1 MQFTLSLDQY
11 LGLCFYSKLICYWG
25 IYKCITLII
34 LSWSFAG
41 WGWKREEGEV
51 PNLPANCSDSRSGLP
66 GFGSLCFQPEISVGP
81 QPGEGKTKYHL
92 RDICQ
97 SLALLPPSVVSGFFM
112 RDRWKPPWVSTSGYI
127 KEKKKLCEKGKWMAT
142 QKSSRQSLQSVLY
155 SCRLKDVWAMEKTAV
170 FRSAR
175 VLAVRSVILWILGPN
190 HKPLFTIVN
199 VALLHLSAFC
209 SHCKYGLTI
218 TNRDNSKLTLIA
230 VDQSGCSRTEAS
242 WQCNWDKL
250 LSWQFI
256 L

>member
-11 LGLCFYSKLICYWG
+11 LGLCFYTKLICYWG

-127 KEKKKLCEKGKWMAT
+127 KEKKKTMWERKMDGHTKELE
-142 QKSSRQSLQSVLY
+142 
-155 SCRLKDVWAMEKTAV
+155 AV
-170 FRSAR
+170 SA
-175 VLAVRSVILWILGPN
+175 VC
-190 HKPLFTIVN
+190 IVF
-199 VALLHLSAFC
+199 L
-209 SHCKYGLTI
+209 
-218 TNRDNSKLTLIA
+218 
-230 VDQSGCSRTEAS
+230 
-242 WQCNWDKL
+242 
-250 LSWQFI
+250 
-256 L
+256 

>member
-1 MQFTLSLDQY
+1 MPVISLIATICGKWILHERQMKAALSFHIRLHQR
-11 LGLCFYSKLICYWG
+11 K
-25 IYKCITLII
+25 
-34 LSWSFAG
+34 
-41 WGWKREEGEV
+41 
-51 PNLPANCSDSRSGLP
+51 
-66 GFGSLCFQPEISVGP
+66 
-81 QPGEGKTKYHL
+81 
-92 RDICQ
+92 
-97 SLALLPPSVVSGFFM
+97 
-112 RDRWKPPWVSTSGYI
+112 
-127 KEKKKLCEKGKWMAT
+127 KKKLCEKGKWMAT

-155 SCRLKDVWAMEKTAV
+155 SCRLKDVRAMEKTAV

-209 SHCKYGLTI
+209 SHCKYGLTM